1 MEGSLYIYAFCDR
14 PARGATLEG
23 LNGAPVRFVEA
34 GGVFAAVSDAP
45 SGRLRPQ
52 RRLLAAHQGV
62 LAAIAGEVSTLPAAF
77 GLIADS
83 EDMLA
88 DAVSKNAATLTG
100 ELERVAGC
108 VEMEV
113 RLGWDVPSVFEHLVS
128 VDEPLREMRDRMVA
142 MGENTPHDLRVE
154 IGRRVERVL
163 EHHRAEASALVIEGV
178 SEACREIEH
187 LDPSSESEL
196 VRLTALVAK
205 EDTEAFESAVERV
218 AERFDDT
225 HAFRLSGP
233 FAPHSFVDLHLGL
246 SSSRLAA

>member
-1 MEGSLYIYAFCDR
+1 LEGSLYIYAFCDR
-14 PARGATLEG
+14 PAEGLALEG

-45 SGRLRPQ
+45 AGRLRPQ

-83 EDMLA
+83 EDMLI
-88 DAVSKNAATLTG
+88 DAVTQNASTLAG

-113 RLGWDVPSVFEHLVS
+113 RLGWDVPSVFEHLVEI
-128 VDEPLREMRDRMVA
+128 DETLRAMRDRLVA
-142 MGENTPHDLRVE
+142 LGDGAPHDLRVE

-163 EHHRAEASALVIEGV
+163 EANRNASAHAVIEGV
-178 SEACREIEH
+178 EDACREIDR
-187 LDPSSESEL
+187 LDPASESEL

-205 EDTEAFESAVERV
+205 DSIPAFEAAIQRI
-218 AERFDDT
+218 AESFDDT

-233 FAPHSFVDLHLGL
+233 FAPHSFVDLHLDL
-246 SSSRLAA
+246 SSSRLIA